1 MKNSTHDQP
10 VPMEETQDKIS
21 RRDALTT
28 AVKVGV
34 AGAAVAAGI
43 GAQTGRAPAVVRA
56 SSTIT
61 LHFQNWNTSFS
72 SDPQWFKDILAG
84 FTNLHPGVVV
94 ENDFITYGQYLP
106 RLTSQVAS
114 KSLPDI
120 YNAATLTAQLGRS
133 GNSIDYAAHVP
144 ASFIKQFF
152 PSPIKQFTYDSGK
165 IYALPLNA
173 QVFGMYYNTQ
183 IMSKLGLQPPETW
196 DDLIAMTPAI
206 RKAGYV
212 PVSWGNA
219 LSNAGPDF
227 VLPLVTQYGGD
238 VYALDSLTQK
248 GLSWDS
254 KPVTDAFVL
263 LDKLTKANVFPEGLN
278 GLSQSPQS
286 EEMFYHAQSAMH
298 WDGSWFVTDMR
309 GSAPQ
314 AFQSLVAV
322 AKVPTVNKGGRHW
335 CGDGSGEGVAV
346 NANGPHV
353 DLALD
358 FVKYLFSPAVYNSII
373 KNSQQF
379 PSIING
385 QSMITD
391 PLVRKMI
398 GYLPDGTDHILYG
411 IGCWNAVANAAT
423 SVIAGGLDPLK
434 AAAQVEKDVLNARA
448 GRH

>member
-1 MKNSTHDQP
+1 VKKSTQNPP
-10 VPMEETQDKIS
+10 VPTEKTASEIS
-21 RRDALTT
+21 RRDALVT
-28 AVKVGV
+28 AAKVGV
-34 AGAAVAAGI
+34 AGTAVAAGI
-43 GAQTGRAPAVVRA
+43 GAQAGRGPSVVRA

-61 LHFQNWNTSFS
+61 LRFQHWNNSFGAN
-72 SDPQWFKDILAG
+72 PQWFKDILAG
-84 FTNLHPGVVV
+84 FTKLHPGVVV
-94 ENDFITYGQYLP
+94 ESDFITYAQYLP
-106 RLTSQVAS
+106 AFTSQVAA
-114 KSLPDI
+114 KTMPDI

-133 GNSIDYAAHVP
+133 GNSIDYATHVP

-152 PSPIKQFTYDSGK
+152 PSPIRQFTYDSGK

-173 QVFGMYYNTQ
+173 QDFGMYYNTQ

-219 LSNAGPDF
+219 LGNAGPDF
-227 VLPLVTQYGGD
+227 VLPLVTQFGGD

-254 KPVTDAFVL
+254 KPVTDAFAL
-263 LDKLTKANVFPEGLN
+263 LGKLNKANVFPEGVN
-278 GLSQSPQS
+278 GISQSPQS
-286 EEMFYHAQSAMH
+286 EVMFYHGQSAMH
-298 WDGSWFVTDMR
+298 WDGTWFVSDMR
-309 GSAPQ
+309 GAAPK
-314 AFQSLVAV
+314 AFQPLVAV
-322 AKVPTVNKGGRHW
+322 TKVPTVNKGGRHW

-346 NANGPHV
+346 NAQGAHV

-358 FVKYLFSPAVYNSII
+358 FVKYLFSPAVYNTIV

-379 PSIING
+379 PSIINA
-385 QSMITD
+385 QSMISD
-391 PLVRKMI
+391 PLVRTMI

-411 IGCWNAVANAAT
+411 VGCWNAVSNAAT
-423 SVIAGGLDPLK
+423 AVLAGALDPLK
-434 AAAQVEKDVLNARA
+434 AGAKVQSDVLKARS